1 MRNIIS
7 HEYLSIDPEVIFAT
21 VKKRLPPL
29 LADIRQILQ
38 DIKNGLRDAE
48 IQSLATKSGTIR
60 TTNVFTDSAPAQE
73 RVRMPGRNFM

>member
-1 MRNIIS
+1 MITALQESFSPFILIQPWKRVIGMRNIIS

-48 IQSLATKSGTIR
+48 IQSLAAK
-60 TTNVFTDSAPAQE
+60 
-73 RVRMPGRNFM
+73 

>member
-48 IQSLATKSGTIR
+48 IQSLATK
-60 TTNVFTDSAPAQE
+60 
-73 RVRMPGRNFM
+73 